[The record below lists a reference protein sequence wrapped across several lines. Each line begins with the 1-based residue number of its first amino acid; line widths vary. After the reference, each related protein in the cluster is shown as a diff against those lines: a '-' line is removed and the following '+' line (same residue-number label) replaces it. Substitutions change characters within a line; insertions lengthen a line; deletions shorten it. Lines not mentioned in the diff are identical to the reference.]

1 VKVARHVRRLER
13 QRPPDLIERS
23 IEGAAGRQHA
33 DHRVRTVVEQNR
45 SIDDRRVRTELSG
58 LSRMPSTKLKMAVL
72 APMPRAKVST
82 AAAANPELFDRLRS
96 A

>member
-1 VKVARHVRRLER
+1 MKVARHVRRLER

-45 SIDDRRVRTELSG
+45 SIDDGRVRTELVHPERVADDHDPILSQLIFTVDERAPAFG
-58 LSRMPSTKLKMAVL
+58 LDAEDVE
-72 APMPRAKVST
+72 VVG
-82 AAAANPELFDRLRS
+82 
-96 A
+96 